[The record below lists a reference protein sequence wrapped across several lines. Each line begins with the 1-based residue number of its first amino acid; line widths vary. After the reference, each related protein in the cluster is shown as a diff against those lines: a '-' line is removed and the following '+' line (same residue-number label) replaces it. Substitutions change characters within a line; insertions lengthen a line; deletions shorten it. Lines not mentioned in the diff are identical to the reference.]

1 MRIHLR
7 LFACVLIAAGAIGR
21 VALTASDPGPAQWP
35 MWGGTPDRNMVSN
48 AKGLA
53 SDWDVKTK
61 KNIKWVADLGSQ
73 SYGNPVVANGM
84 VFVGTNNELLRNPKH
99 EGDRGVVM
107 CFRESDGEFLWQMTH
122 AKLESGRVND
132 WPEQG
137 VCSSPAVAGDRV
149 YYVSNRAEVVAL
161 DTEGFRDGENDG
173 PYKDEEDTTEIDGD
187 IVWKLDMYNELGVFP
202 HNMAAT
208 SPLIVDDMLF
218 VNTSNG
224 VDESHINI
232 PSPRSPSFL
241 ALNRNTGEILWE
253 DSSPGNNILHGQ
265 WASPAYG
272 VIDGKPQVVFA
283 GGDGWLRSFEPKTGK
298 LIWSF
303 DCNPKDSE
311 WKQGRGD
318 RNNIIATPV
327 IWENKVFVAVGQDP
341 EHGEGVGH
349 LWAVDATKTGDV
361 TESGKVWH
369 HPFRRTISTVA
380 IDDGVLYAANF
391 SGFLQALDVKT
402 GEQLWEHD
410 MLAAIW
416 GSPYVVDG
424 KVMIGD
430 EDGDVDVMKAGRV
443 KEVLSEINFGNTVYS
458 TPVVANGVLYIMTRS
473 HVYAIAEK

>member
-1 MRIHLR
+1 MITRKT
-7 LFACVLIAAGAIGR
+7 FLIAAVAGVSV
-21 VALTASDPGPAQWP
+21 VALPIVAGDWP
-35 MWGGTPDRNMVSN
+35 MWGGRPDRNMVSSEKN
-48 AKGLA
+48 IPRT
-53 SDWDVKTK
+53 WDVKAKT
-61 KNIKWVADLGSQ
+61 NIKWVAEMGSQ
-73 SYGNPVVANGM
+73 SYGNPVVGAGK
-84 VFVGTNNELLRNPKH
+84 VFVGTNNELHRNPK
-99 EGDRGVVM
+99 EDGDRGVVM

-122 AKLESGRVND
+122 PKLESGRVND

-137 VCSSPAVAGDRV
+137 VCSSPAIAGDRV
-149 YYVSNRAEVVAL
+149 YYVSNRAEVMCL

-173 PYKDEEDTTEIDGD
+173 PYKDEENTEEVDGD
-187 IVWKLDMYNELGVFP
+187 IVWKFDMYNELGVFP

-208 SPLIVDDMLF
+208 SPLIIGDMLF

-241 ALNRNTGEILWE
+241 AINRNTGEIVWE
-253 DSSPGNNILHGQ
+253 DNSPGNHILHGQ

-272 VIDGKPQVVFA
+272 TIGGQDQVIFA
-283 GGDGWLRSFEPKTGK
+283 GGDGWLRGFEPKTGK
-298 LIWSF
+298 LIWKF
-303 DCNPKDSE
+303 DCNPKESE

-327 IWENKVFVAVGQDP
+327 VWENKVFVAVGQDP

-349 LWAVDATKTGDV
+349 LWAIDATKTGDI
-361 TESGKVWH
+361 TDTAKVWH

-473 HVYAIAEK
+473 HVYAIAEKK

>member
-1 MRIHLR
+1 MNTRKA
-7 LFACVLIAAGAIGR
+7 FM
-21 VALTASDPGPAQWP
+21 LTAVGVGLAAWPIVAGDWP
-35 MWGGTPDRNMVSN
+35 MWGGRPDRNMVSLEKN
-48 AKGLA
+48 IPRT
-53 SDWDVKTK
+53 WDVKSKT
-61 KNIKWVADLGSQ
+61 NIKWVAEMGSQ
-73 SYGNPVVANGM
+73 SYGNPVVGAGK